1 MTQTAG
7 KRPAEDMAQVKLN
20 VKWGKETYN
29 DVEANMSQSPL
40 VFKSQLFA
48 LTGVPPDRQK
58 VMIKGALLKDD
69 EWGKAVPKDGM
80 TIMLMGSAEAVS
92 VEAPKNIPKFVE
104 DLPES
109 EQEHLET
116 KRFGAGL
123 HNLGNTCYMNST
135 VQCMFAVQP
144 LREALYAK
152 APGSGG
158 DPTGRLVAATAEL
171 FKDLETGGAPFP
183 PYAFLM
189 ALRAKFPQFAQQ
201 VSGVYAQQD
210 AEECWTNVMYALR
223 EKVKDDAGTAVVDK
237 LFGIP
242 TRLTLKTDE
251 SAEEFTED
259 GMSYTLKVNIEDK
272 TAHVSEGVA
281 VGLREERER
290 NSAELGRT
298 VLFRGATTLT
308 GLPPYLTLQMMRFFF
323 RRDNGQKAKILKK
336 IPFSLEF
343 DAFEF
348 CSEALKKELE
358 APRAAYKE
366 AQDREIEARK
376 LAKKGPG
383 AAAAP
388 APAAASSGADVDM
401 KDAGGAGEAS
411 TSAPAP
417 SSSGPTK
424 KAMTGKY
431 ELVGVVTHKGRTA
444 DSGHYVAWVKQPT
457 DGTWVCFDDEKLT
470 VRSQEEV
477 LALSGGGDWHM
488 AYLLLYRAVMADVP
502 VEGAAGAAQEGKGVA
517 EGAAAPA
524 AMEAEGG
531 GASA

>member
-1 MTQTAG
+1 
-7 KRPAEDMAQVKLN
+7 MAQVKVN
-20 VKWGKETYN
+20 VKWGKETYS
-29 DVEANMSQSPL
+29 DVELDMSQPPL

-58 VMIKGALLKDD
+58 VMLKGALLKDD
-69 EWGKAVPKDGM
+69 EWGKAAPKENM

-92 VEAPKNIPKFVE
+92 VEAPKNAPTFVE

-109 EQEHLET
+109 EQEHLDT
-116 KRFGAGL
+116 KRFGSGL

-135 VQCMFAVQP
+135 MQCMFAVQP
-144 LREALYAK
+144 LREALHKKGTA
-152 APGSGG
+152 AGG
-158 DPTGRLVAATAEL
+158 DPTGRLVSATSEL
-171 FKDLETGGAPFP
+171 FKDLENGGAPFP

-201 VSGVYAQQD
+201 GAGGVYSQQD

-223 EKVKDDAGTAVVDK
+223 EKVKDDDGTAVVDK
-237 LFGIP
+237 LFGMR
-242 TRLTLKTDE
+242 TRLTLKCEE
-251 SAEEFTED
+251 SGEEFTED

-290 NSAELGRT
+290 TSAQLGRT
-298 VLFRGATTLT
+298 AVFKGATALT
-308 GLPPYLTLQMMRFFF
+308 ALPPYITLQMMRFFF
-323 RRDNGQKAKILKK
+323 RRDNQQKAKILKK

-343 DAFEF
+343 DAYDF
-348 CSEALKKELE
+348 CSAQLKQQLD

-366 AQDREIEARK
+366 AQDRAIEAKK
-376 LAKKGPG
+376 LAKKGPAAG
-383 AAAAP
+383 AADSTAAAAP
-388 APAAASSGADVDM
+388 AAPSADVDM
-401 KDAGGAGEAS
+401 KDAAEAGAGAS
-411 TSAPAP
+411 T
-417 SSSGPTK
+417 SSSGPTGSTT

-444 DSGHYVAWVKQPT
+444 DSGHYVAWVKQPS

-470 VRSQEEV
+470 VRTEEEV
-477 LALSGGGDWHM
+477 LQLSGGGDWHM
-488 AYLLLYRAVMADVP
+488 AYLLLYRAIMADVP
-502 VEGAAGAAQEGKGVA
+502 AGGAAGGSGEGAAAAKQGED
-517 EGAAAPA
+517 APA
-524 AMEAEGG
+524 AMEAEAQAG